1 MPIRVE
7 LPNGRIV
14 EFPDGTSQAQIQS
27 AVGSMRREELVANAN
42 PISQI
47 RDIGGRAV
55 GGLVSTLGG
64 AIDMLSPDAGGDV
77 TGAES
82 FARKVTPD
90 WLENATGGATPL
102 GIGARAVNAVG
113 RGLMGMRAAAQRN
126 IGAPLAEWMGRDEE
140 AAMLRADGDKYANA
154 LIDANV
160 QEDARRKAAGL
171 PSVSQENRDAIGNRV
186 GGAISDFGQDVK
198 DYWTSEES
206 RAQQQDIGQA
216 IQKDGAR
223 GIANYLGNPLNP
235 ANLPNYAALGDMVA
249 PSLLEFAA
257 PGGLAGRAV
266 KAGRAAEAAATV
278 EQVAARAAAEGV
290 DELTRVS
297 RVSEALAS
305 AKVAE
310 RGAETA
316 ARNTMLGVQTA
327 QTTEVNARDNAQQIL
342 SAPIE
347 ELRKNADF
355 QRAAE
360 VMGEDAARDWLA
372 QRTFETTFGTG
383 LPVNALLQFGA
394 GAVGAQP
401 FESAVA
407 GAGRG
412 ARTGMGAAIEAAPG
426 VRGRALRMMADGAKE
441 AAGEAAQEYGEQ
453 VSQNFGGIDAGLAG
467 SLTEGAGAGA
477 VIGAIAGGATGGMT
491 GALSG
496 AHRPPTAAERG
507 ALVAEEALSIA
518 QRYAPK
524 PANPETA
531 ANVISPAVQ
540 PEIVPEMEHPIGPVA
555 EPADDIERMI
565 GAAGGAAPGASRSN
579 PLPREMEGS
588 APVGAWVAGPEIPG
602 ASAAETARVVMD
614 VPIEQIDATEFTADG
629 KIVPDKRA
637 DAERYAAAMRNGE
650 QFPNARGAE
659 LPNGKIKLQDGHRRL
674 AAAVAAGQKT
684 LRVAVNPISQEAP
697 DGQANPL
704 ESGGLAGAMPAAPG
718 AATAPGIPAG
728 GDQTVQPAKSL
739 SEVRDSLAQRY
750 ARAEQVKPRFDAD
763 ITEIA
768 ELVGG
773 RPITADLKGEDRALA
788 KITKDYASEA
798 HPYGDVSQIK
808 DLVRGTIEMPNA
820 LDAETVFAKLK
831 EKYGEPI
838 KLKNGLDPSKPPLAA
853 NGYRDINSVWMI
865 DGEPV
870 ELQINLPEMLDAKKK
885 AHPLYV
891 EYSEIKRNAE
901 GRQPTEKELAELDRL
916 DAAQAEI
923 YGAAWDSAMRRMN
936 SSLGIKSASERNSMP
951 GKTLPDGNE
960 RAVWRSSQASDPSGM
975 TPNMALG
982 ENSAGSTVDSIGS
995 TSTPIVSKTDPK
1007 SDLIPFPEDSGSLG
1021 IPRAQMPQIKQKD
1034 RDGFLKHLADMGI
1047 TGRKG
1052 RVPAASLKPTQSE
1065 YSPSGVE
1072 RFMQNGP
1079 MNGERAVLVSQDGY
1093 VLDGH
1098 HQWMAHRTKGDSVP
1112 AIRFNA
1118 PIRDLLAATEAF
1130 PNVQRSPTFGVS
1142 TDAAPAFKM
1151 GSAGEA
1157 FTSTNERIPFRYA
1170 LAEESALVASN
1181 DPDGRVNP
1189 AYPQALQPRD
1199 RTSPESRTQVQSIA
1213 GNLQP
1218 ERLGESADIV
1228 NGAPMVGPDG
1238 VVESGNGRV
1247 MALQSAP
1254 EPRRAAYR
1262 KWLRNNASRFG
1273 IDPEVLAG
1281 MKSPVLVR
1289 VREGDMSPEARIK
1302 IGQDGNR
1309 GTQQAM
1315 NPVESARADARLI
1328 DDDMMGLFLPSED
1341 GDVLAASN
1349 QPFLRAF
1356 AQRIG
1361 GMEAAGLSSDGRWT
1375 KQMADRVNA
1384 AVFWRAYGDPRLL
1397 QAFAAEA
1404 DPDMKN
1410 ILSALGS
1417 GAREFALARS
1427 EGAAD
1432 AGLDAGRLFADAVGI
1447 IRDARERGM
1456 SVPALLGQG
1465 SLFGNSYEP
1474 LAAKVAEWMA
1484 QNMRRHRQLGDALVE
1499 MGREIRA
1506 ELSSRASGDM
1516 FDRADVGMTEIAN
1529 EAIQRQADR
1538 NRDPQQG
1545 RSLFSEARRAAAPVD
1560 RQDQRQES
1568 GRGADAAAADA
1579 APRREAVAL
1588 QRHAARLQAAVTAA
1602 LTIAGEGR
1610 KGSAKARVFATVQ
1623 AARDAG
1629 FEVDL
1634 DADGFFDPGTGTVG
1648 IIAESVPD
1656 TARAM
1661 WIAFHEQSTHLGLRE
1676 TFPDAPALAAE
1687 LDRAGRN
1694 PTVRALAD
1702 ALAADRG
1709 LAPTQDGLAVEEA
1722 LAELQAARR
1731 TGNWS
1736 EIADRY
1742 GVAVD
1747 DFGRQGIA
1755 DTMRRMLRALRAALG
1770 LRGAKPAAYSDADVM
1785 KLLEDAHRAGLRS
1798 DGARGPGGELLESTV
1813 FHGTPHTVDRFSLQ
1827 KIGTGEGAQAYGYG
1841 LYFASKKAIA
1851 EHYRRALS
1859 DRLNPSTPAQMLW
1872 NHDGTYSV
1880 WEHKPGDA
1888 MISLARE
1895 GLSRDEAAALVD
1907 EINARE
1913 KLTGNLYRVEV
1924 PEDSDLLDW
1933 DKPLSEQPEKVRAAL
1948 ASLGVDL
1955 GSNDPKGGAIYHKIG
1970 IAEENRL
1977 WDDASPPQS
1986 AQQLAS
1992 EALLRAGI
2000 PGLRYLDGGSRAKGE
2015 GSANYVIWDESAIGT
2030 PESVL
2035 HSKRRDTSRD
2045 ALESTEDQTQ
2055 SEAFKRWF
2063 GDSVVTENGKTGGK
2077 PLVVYHGSP
2086 DARFMQE
2093 DATFRSIKDRYGERQ
2108 GKGAFWFAKDLG
2120 TASSYADDRRAF
2132 DYQNAESGIVGAYLK
2147 MENPLVVDGG
2157 GKEWREAQQR
2167 GKTGDVIEAA
2177 QAAGNDGVIILN
2189 VRDDYLGYG
2198 RGKSARTTDT
2208 YVVFNSRQIKSADK
2222 NNGNFDAD
2230 NPSILKSTV
2239 RAQAVPAARE
2249 RAEARRR
2256 TADAALGN
2264 PTEGGVLGYSPARSE
2279 WVGWRGALRKTR
2291 EAMQDKLI
2299 SLRDTQQDI
2308 EAARG
2313 EALPDEQNVYRI
2325 ENLMYGRVGKGMDAL
2340 EEVLIEPLFK
2350 AMRRAKVTPE
2360 ALEEYLYARHA
2371 KERNADLRADNPDI
2385 EAGSGMTDAEADAI
2399 LANSAG
2405 LEPLAKMVD
2414 RITQDTRKR
2423 LYQHGVITKAQYEAM
2438 QAQFKHYVPLRGK
2451 EEADAL
2457 DKAVRSSGM
2466 GGGGVE
2472 LRGSGIKAMTGRNS
2486 RAVNILGEVIG
2497 DAQRSIISAEKARV
2511 GRALARLVLANPN
2524 PGLWTFEPVRTE
2536 RAKDPVTGEVYDKV
2550 LNESASPDV
2559 VMVRIKGQLY
2569 RIQFANP
2576 KLAAAL
2582 KNVGAE
2588 NVPRLLAPL
2597 QAINRYVSATLTS
2610 YNPGFVAVNLA
2621 RDAVFGSTRILTEH
2635 GPKLYGSTMGHYGGA
2650 VRALARAAMGKG
2662 EAPML
2667 AEFLAA
2673 GGKTGWVTS
2682 AAVDTLQKQVRLDA
2696 KTGKVADAVRAA
2708 KAVAEVVEE
2717 ANGVVENAMR
2727 LAYYSALRDA
2737 GWSADSAA
2745 EKAKDLTVN
2754 FNRQGNLGPWLKVA
2768 FLFYNPGVQGAH
2780 QVVKALKHP
2789 RMQGAMF
2796 ALGLAQFSL
2805 AMLAAGYED
2814 DDGERLSDQVP
2825 DSVKQRNLWLALPGD
2840 DGEPARIYTLPMPY
2854 GFNVFSFL
2862 GGRLA
2867 QAVTSDAKAIASN
2880 TKTVR
2885 QVAGD
2890 FTGGIAQTILQS
2902 FSPIPIDEGMVGL
2915 VPTIPLKAAVE
2926 LGMNRD
2932 GLGRRIRNENPYDQT
2947 TPRAMTGKADTHELF
2962 KAAAR
2967 GLNFIGLGDEYHKPM
2982 APFDWAPEDIE
2993 YMYGLA
2999 TGGAGRSI
3007 MDFITLG
3014 HDVATGQDRAQKPS
3028 PLIKSFTRPV
3038 NDVSAAAS
3046 GFYERKSVIET
3057 DAAMVRDMTEAGG
3070 LRAGYAAAAV
3080 FPHLAGVE
3088 IKLDRSGQATIKP
3101 GRSRVY
3107 AAFKAADKA
3116 SDETRRQ
3123 VKALYGEFGTGLS
3136 AGRTERMRELQEAN
3150 AAYQRQLIREWNAAA
3165 DAFAGE

>member
-27 AVGSMRREELVANAN
+27 AVGSMRREELVASAN
-42 PISQI
+42 PISQV

-55 GGLVSTLGG
+55 GGLVSTVGG
-64 AIDMLSPDAGGDV
+64 GIDMLSPDAGGDV

-113 RGLMGMRAAAQRN
+113 RGLMGMRAAAQEHV
-126 IGAPLAEWMGRDEE
+126 GAPLAEWMGKDAE
-140 AAMLRADGDKYANA
+140 AAMLRADAEKYTGK
-154 LIDANV
+154 LIDAQA
-160 QEDARRKAAGL
+160 QEDARRAAAGM
-171 PSVSQENRDAIGNRV
+171 PSVTQENRDSIANRV

-355 QRAAE
+355 QRAAQ

-372 QRTFETTFGTG
+372 QRTFETTFAAG

-412 ARTGMGAAIEAAPG
+412 AARTGIGAAIDAAPG

-467 SLTEGAGAGA
+467 SITEGAGAGA
-477 VIGAIAGGATGGMT
+477 LIGAIAGGATGGIT

-496 AHRPPTAAERG
+496 ASRPPTAAERG

-531 ANVISPAVQ
+531 ANVASPAVS
-540 PEIVPEMEHPIGPVA
+540 PTIVPEMEQPLGPVA
-555 EPADDIERMI
+555 EPADDIEQMI
-565 GAAGGAAPGASRSN
+565 GAQS
-579 PLPREMEGS
+579 
-588 APVGAWVAGPEIPG
+588 
-602 ASAAETARVVMD
+602 
-614 VPIEQIDATEFTADG
+614 FT
-629 KIVPDKRA
+629 
-637 DAERYAAAMRNGE
+637 
-650 QFPNARGAE
+650 
-659 LPNGKIKLQDGHRRL
+659 
-674 AAAVAAGQKT
+674 
-684 LRVAVNPISQEAP
+684 QEAP

-704 ESGGLAGAMPAAPG
+704 ESGGLAGAMPAPAG
-718 AATAPGIPAG
+718 AATAPGVPAG

-739 SEVRDSLAQRY
+739 SEVRDALAQRY
-750 ARAEQVKPRFDAD
+750 VRAEQVKPRFDAD

-768 ELVGG
+768 GLVGG

-820 LDAETVFAKLK
+820 LDADTVFAKLK

-838 KLKNGLDPSKPPLAA
+838 KFKNGLDPSKPPLAA

-870 ELQINLPEMLDAKKK
+870 ELQINLPEMLAAKEK

-891 EYSEIKRNAE
+891 EYSEIKRNAD

-916 DAAQAEI
+916 DAAQADI

-936 SSLGIKSASERNSMP
+936 SSLGIKSASERNSVP
-951 GKTLPDGNE
+951 GSILPDGNE

-995 TSTPIVSKTDPK
+995 TSTPIVPKTDPK

-1065 YSPSGVE
+1065 YSPSGVA

-1118 PIRDLLAATEAF
+1118 PIRELLAATEAF

-1151 GSAGEA
+1151 GASGEA

-1170 LAEESALVASN
+1170 LAEESDLVASN

-1262 KWLRNNASRFG
+1262 KWLRNNARRFG

-1328 DDDMMGLFLPSED
+1328 DDDMMALFLPSED

-1545 RSLFSEARRAAAPVD
+1545 RALFSEARRTAAPVD

-1568 GRGADAAAADA
+1568 GRGADAAAADVT
-1579 APRREAVAL
+1579 PRREAVAL

-1623 AARDAG
+1623 DAREAG

-1661 WIAFHEQSTHLGLRE
+1661 WIAFHEQSAHLGLRE

-1702 ALAADRG
+1702 ALAADRDLTPEQG
-1709 LAPTQDGLAVEEA
+1709 GLAVEEA

-1813 FHGTPHTVDRFSLQ
+1813 FHGTPSGAMEPVDNAGMAEDDYRGEHQAPTKGSGAPGHDVTGGGSFYPDDVYGPNGLRYY
-1827 KIGTGEGAQAYGYG
+1827 GTGEDAMDAEAYAVIRRLKGHPNHNVTIYRAVPKSVKGGIRAGDWVTTVRRYAVDHGRGALSGDYKIQSKVVRANEIFTNGDSWLEWGYDPQPFDMDD
-1841 LYFASKKAIA
+1841 LRAAR
-1851 EHYRRALS
+1851 ERRA
-1859 DRLNPSTPAQMLW
+1859 
-1872 NHDGTYSV
+1872 
-1880 WEHKPGDA
+1880 
-1888 MISLARE
+1888 
-1895 GLSRDEAAALVD
+1895 
-1907 EINARE
+1907 E
-1913 KLTGNLYRVEV
+1913 KQRQN
-1924 PEDSDLLDW
+1924 
-1933 DKPLSEQPEKVRAAL
+1933 
-1948 ASLGVDL
+1948 
-1955 GSNDPKGGAIYHKIG
+1955 
-1970 IAEENRL
+1970 
-1977 WDDASPPQS
+1977 
-1986 AQQLAS
+1986 
-1992 EALLRAGI
+1992 
-2000 PGLRYLDGGSRAKGE
+2000 
-2015 GSANYVIWDESAIGT
+2015 
-2030 PESVL
+2030 
-2035 HSKRRDTSRD
+2035 D

-2055 SEAFKRWF
+2055 SEAFRKWF
-2063 GDSVVTENGKTGGK
+2063 GDSVVTENGKAGGK
-2077 PLVVYHGSP
+2077 PLRVAHATRADFDIFESQPGS
-2086 DARFMQE
+2086 DFG
-2093 DATFRSIKDRYGERQ
+2093 FHFGSIEQAGGRLDGTRGKLHVA
-2108 GKGAFWFAKDLG
+2108 GKGIAGDG
-2120 TASSYADDRRAF
+2120 
-2132 DYQNAESGIVGAYLK
+2132 ESIMPVYLAIK
-2147 MENPLVVDGG
+2147 NPLRVTDPGYFSGMDDVFVG
-2157 GKEWREAQQR
+2157 ELRELGVAVR
-2167 GKTGDVIEAA
+2167 NEATHAELRDAIEAA
-2177 QAAGNDGVIILN
+2177 GYDGLVYENESEEGGGDSWVALRPEQ
-2189 VRDDYLGYG
+2189 V
-2198 RGKSARTTDT
+2198 KSAT
-2208 YVVFNSRQIKSADK
+2208 A
-2222 NNGNFDAD
+2222 NNGNFDPN
-2230 NPSILKSTV
+2230 NPSILKSTA

-2279 WVGWRGALRKTR
+2279 WVGWRGAVRKAR

-2299 SLRDTQQDI
+2299 ALRDTQQDI

-2371 KERNADLRADNPDI
+2371 KERNADLRADNPEI

-2399 LANSAG
+2399 LAKSAG

-2451 EEADAL
+2451 AEAEAL
-2457 DKAVRSSGM
+2457 DKAARGSGL
-2466 GGGGVE
+2466 GGGGIE
-2472 LRGSGIKAMTGRNS
+2472 LRSAGIKAMTGRNS

-2497 DAQRSIISAEKARV
+2497 DAQRSVIAAEKARV

-2524 PGLWTFEPVRTE
+2524 PNLWTFEPVRTE
-2536 RAKDPVTGEVYDKV
+2536 RQKDPKTGEVFEKV

-2569 RIQFANP
+2569 RIQFTNP
-2576 KLAAAL
+2576 KVAAAL
-2582 KNVGAE
+2582 KNVGADVQL
-2588 NVPRLLAPL
+2588 NALGRAL

-2650 VRALARAAMGKG
+2650 VKALARAARGKG
-2662 EAPML
+2662 ETPML
-2667 AEFLAA
+2667 ADFLAA

-2708 KAVAEVVEE
+2708 KALAEVVEE

-2737 GWSADSAA
+2737 GWSTDSAA

-2754 FNRQGNLGPWLKVA
+2754 FNRQGTYGPLLKVM

-2814 DDGERLSDQVP
+2814 DDGERLSDKVP
-2825 DSVKQRNLWLALPGD
+2825 DSVKQRNLWLALPGE

-2854 GFNVFSFL
+2854 GFNAFSFL

-2867 QAVTSDAKAIASN
+2867 QAMTSDAKAIASN

-2885 QVAGD
+2885 QVVGD
-2890 FTGGIAQTILQS
+2890 FTGDMLLTIAQA
-2902 FSPIPIDEGMVGL
+2902 FSPVPIDEGLIGII
-2915 VPTIPLKAAVE
+2915 PTIPLKAAGE
-2926 LGMNRD
+2926 LAMNRD

-2947 TPRAMTGKADTHELF
+2947 TPRAMIGKADTHEMF

-2967 GLNFIGLGDEYHKPM
+2967 GLNVIGLGDEYHKPM

-3070 LRAGYAAAAV
+3070 LRAGYAAASV